1 MREIIRNERLI
12 RLERFIKKIESV
24 DVPPHL
30 VGRWAKTLVELYL
43 GRIRAEHL
51 DWPNTRIGFED
62 VYDRSGETFLH
73 MYVHDPVRKMAN
85 AALQKLKEKNYKSV
99 KEILEKLASEQ
110 GGKEIASEIQAH
122 NRSNRNKPKDY
133 EKLLD
138 AIYKDNP
145 KIGHKELDKTL
156 HKYVGDGVIQRIDNS
171 LGEIVL
177 TDGRTFKL
185 SGLKDQINRRRNLL

>member
-1 MREIIRNERLI
+1 VGAKRHVKANNKYMPEYDETKDSNYIMYLDANNLYGWAMSKNLPYDEIKMNTETNIEDILKTEDDNETGNI
-12 RLERFIKKIESV
+12 
-24 DVPPHL
+24 
-30 VGRWAKTLVELYL
+30 VEC
-43 GRIRAEHL
+43 
-51 DWPNTRIGFED
+51 D
-62 VYDRSGETFLH
+62 LH
-73 MYVHDPVRKMAN
+73 FP
-85 AALQKLKEKNYKSV
+85 

-110 GGKEIASEIQAH
+110 GGKKIASEIQAH

-145 KIGHKELDKTL
+145 KIGHKELDKAL

>member
-24 DVPPHL
+24 DVPTHL
-30 VGRWAKTLVELYL
+30 VGRWARTLVELYL

-51 DWPNTRIGFED
+51 DWPNTRISFED
-62 VYDRSGETFLH
+62 VYDRSGDTFLH

-85 AALQKLKEKNYKSV
+85 AALQKLKEKNHKSV

-138 AIYKDNP
+138 KIYKENP
-145 KIGHKELDKTL
+145 KIGHKELGKEL
-156 HKYVGDGVIQRIDNS
+156 LKYVGDGVIQRIDNS

-177 TDGRTFKL
+177 ADGRTFKL

>member
-24 DVPPHL
+24 DVPTHL
-30 VGRWAKTLVELYL
+30 VGRWARTLVELYL

-51 DWPNTRIGFED
+51 DWPNTRISFED
-62 VYDRSGETFLH
+62 VYDQSGDTFLH

-110 GGKEIASEIQAH
+110 GGKEIASEIQAN

-138 AIYKDNP
+138 KIYKENP
-145 KIGHKELDKTL
+145 KIGHKELGKEL

-177 TDGRTFKL
+177 ADGRTFKL